1 MELNMGTKLGMREFR
16 VFYTADR
23 ANGSRLEGQLIVVAD
38 CILDA
43 KQRAWWILRMD
54 NVINPRNLQAID
66 NS

>member
-1 MELNMGTKLGMREFR
+1 MGTTKGMREFR

-23 ANGSRLEGQLIVVAD
+23 ANGSRLEGQLIVVAT
-38 CILDA
+38 CLLDA
-43 KQRAWWILRMD
+43 KQRAGHLLRLN

>member
-1 MELNMGTKLGMREFR
+1 MATTKGMSEYR

-23 ANGSRLEGQLIVVAD
+23 ANGSRLEGQLVVVAT
-38 CILDA
+38 CPLDA
-43 KQRAWWILRMD
+43 KQRAGHLLRMD

>member
-1 MELNMGTKLGMREFR
+1 MCPKKGMSEYR

-23 ANGSRLEGQLIVVAD
+23 ANGSRLEGQLIVVAT
-38 CILDA
+38 CTCDA
-43 KQRAWWILRMD
+43 KQRAGHILRMD